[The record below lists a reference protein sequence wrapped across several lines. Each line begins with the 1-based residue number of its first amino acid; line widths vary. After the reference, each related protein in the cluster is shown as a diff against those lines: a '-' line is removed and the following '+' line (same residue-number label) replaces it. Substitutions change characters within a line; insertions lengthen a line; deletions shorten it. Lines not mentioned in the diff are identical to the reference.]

1 MPDVA
6 AKPYKGPES
15 YQTHD
20 AELFFGRSAAAEELI
35 ARVLSSRIT
44 LLHAQSGAGK
54 TSLINALLIPGL
66 ERRGWAALRA
76 LPQNEPCL
84 SIRDAVSNGLLP
96 ALEAEASAIRRAQE
110 ALGGAAS
117 LGELLGRYDTLT
129 TSDPRRRQLI
139 APVCPPGEN
148 ERAVVPHFC
157 RVLRATLEV
166 EDYAQ
171 RFSAAAVAVGLE
183 PLRVTAGLTVAELL
197 GFLEQPDL
205 REAQSRFKH
214 DLEQQP
220 PGLVKFFERLGS
232 RCRFDGEPIKIAL
245 ILDQFEELF
254 TRFIDLGPG
263 QHVDTPGLG
272 DWRLRKSLFEELE
285 RLLAVLEAPS
295 NEDSPP
301 RISLRLVLSLRD
313 EYLAQLVPTNLLR
326 GREYTAFHLQLLE
339 VENARLAI
347 QEPARHFGYRYAP
360 DCYEQIVQELTKE
373 ERFIEPAHIQVVCEK
388 LWNTQGQRIAAITA
402 ADDALPVV
410 EKRIFDDLRGT
421 NGILSSYFSEVL
433 EQLPVNERAEGLEL
447 LDALVTSSGTRNIIE
462 RTQLEAE
469 PFRDTRRRQRILE
482 HFVRRSIV
490 RVEPRLGGQ
499 FAEITHEFLI
509 RPILNS
515 IESVLDKDND
525 YRAFRSAL
533 RNLRGLHGQSL
544 AAREG
549 TQLRRGDVAVLH
561 RWRNEVCW
569 DAWST
574 ELMARSALVHGF
586 EEGIRVWLER
596 FAELDELRD
605 AKELAKR
612 LARAEANGLTL
623 EELRFLTARREE
635 LGELG
640 EAVVRGALRSS
651 LLLSQ
656 ANERD
661 QVAYWTR
668 RMVSHGT

>member
-1 MPDVA
+1 MSDVA
-6 AKPYKGPES
+6 SKPYKGPES

-20 AELFFGRSAAAEELI
+20 AELFFGRNAAAEELI
-35 ARVLSSRIT
+35 ARVLSSRVT

-76 LPQNEPCL
+76 LPQNEPCS

-96 ALEAEASAIRRAQE
+96 ALTTEASAIRRARA
-110 ALGGAAS
+110 ALGGPES
-117 LGELLGRYDTLT
+117 LGDLISRYDALT
-129 TSDPRRRQLI
+129 TSDPRRRELI
-139 APVCPPGEN
+139 APVGSAAGN
-148 ERAVVPHFC
+148 ERAVLPHFC
-157 RVLRATLEV
+157 RMLRATLEV
-166 EDYAQ
+166 EDYGQ
-171 RFSAAAVAVGLE
+171 RLSAPALA
-183 PLRVTAGLTVAELL
+183 AGLAPVRMTPALAIADLL
-197 GFLEQPDL
+197 EFLERPEL
-205 REAQSRFKH
+205 VEAHEALKR

-220 PGLVKFFERLGS
+220 PGLVQFFEGLGA
-232 RCRFDGEPIKIAL
+232 RCRFSEEPIKIAL

-263 QHVDTPGLG
+263 QHVDAAGLG
-272 DWRLRKSLFEELE
+272 DWRLRKTLFEELE
-285 RLLAVLEAPS
+285 RLLAALEAPPS
-295 NEDSPP
+295 EAAPARVSV
-301 RISLRLVLSLRD
+301 RLVLSLRD
-313 EYLAQLVPTNLLR
+313 EYLAQLVPTPLLR
-326 GREYTAFHLQLLE
+326 GREYSAFHLQLLE

-347 QEPARHFGYRYAP
+347 QEPARHFGYRYAD
-360 DCYEQIVQELTKE
+360 DCYAQIVRELTKE

-388 LWNTQGQRIAAITA
+388 LWNTQGHRIATSAPA
-402 ADDALPVV
+402 GDLPVV
-410 EKRIFDDLRGT
+410 EKAVFDELRGT

-433 EQLPVNERAEGLEL
+433 QQLPENERAEGLEL

-462 RTQLEAE
+462 RTQLESE

-509 RPILNS
+509 RPILNE
-515 IESVLDKDND
+515 IEAVLDKDTD

-549 TQLRRGDVAVLH
+549 TQLRRGDLTVLH
-561 RWRNEVCW
+561 RWRDEVRW

-574 ELMARSALVHGF
+574 ELMTRSALVHGF
-586 EEGIRVWLER
+586 EEGIKTWLGR
-596 FAELDELRD
+596 FAELPALSD
-605 AKELAKR
+605 AKELVTR
-612 LARAEANGLTL
+612 LGKTEANFLTL
-623 EELRFLTARREE
+623 EELRFLTARADE

-651 LLLSQ
+651 LLMSQ
-656 ANERD
+656 GNERD

-668 RMVSHGT
+668 RMMSHGA